1 MKDGRGGVVA
11 RWTLGDS
18 TQLRVAAR
26 FGGVLILQDETL
38 QVTTIEDTSPKVLVQ
53 DTPRTLRATD
63 AREVPMVYEVTDDH
77 GLTQVDLVLRA
88 GEREDRR
95 VVARLDGQTRLDRG
109 AVVVQSDDRFVR
121 GVHVPIEIVMEA
133 RDNDPIRGP
142 KWGRSETV
150 VLIPPAVGEAEAKR
164 CEALRELRGAA
175 VDMLARR
182 LTTEVPTGAK
192 AVAPFWRQ
200 EREAHHKLNGLVQA
214 TIGASYGGLGVPRR
228 LAALVRGQ
236 MDRLHRAVD
245 STCEPGNSHGA
256 CAGGYAKV
264 RDTSEVTVLAL
275 DGAMR
280 ALADADAASISRRL
294 AEVAED
300 AALGAKL
307 WRESEPKRG
316 SAKLQAALTVL
327 GGGARSL
334 GRLESLG
341 HDLAEVVE
349 IGVRRIE
356 RTVRGDDLRGAE
368 LAAVDLARRLR
379 RPYPSF
385 AGGGGQHGTEA
396 GGGAPLDGLAAGGE
410 MQDSFEQKGNALDEL
425 AREHAAEMENLQR
438 ALADAMRE
446 VQTESSRE
454 QAREH
459 ARRIRR
465 AVSGL
470 PTRAM
475 ETSSVGGAAAMM
487 RENAERMAEA
497 LDRLGFSEAQR
508 AGENA
513 LRAADEARRMA
524 FGQSD
529 LFGQPPAEA
538 HAVERARTT
547 VEQELGW
554 VRERMEQAQRAAA
567 DRSGESVRRSA
578 GAEQELAERTKRLAE
593 QGSTGETPL
602 PQDTVEMLREA
613 EQAMR
618 QAAQALRGAD
628 TERGVDRQR
637 EGQRLL
643 DIARESQRDDASQA
657 DVSRGNQD
665 GSSDSERRR
674 EARDESG
681 MGRPLAT
688 GRVDI
693 PGADAFRGPEEFRK
707 RVVRGLSE
715 PVDPRL
721 RDAVRRY
728 AEGLLR

>member
-1 MKDGRGGVVA
+1 
-11 RWTLGDS
+11 
-18 TQLRVAAR
+18 
-26 FGGVLILQDETL
+26 
-38 QVTTIEDTSPKVLVQ
+38 
-53 DTPRTLRATD
+53 
-63 AREVPMVYEVTDDH
+63 
-77 GLTQVDLVLRA
+77 
-88 GEREDRR
+88 
-95 VVARLDGQTRLDRG
+95 
-109 AVVVQSDDRFVR
+109 
-121 GVHVPIEIVMEA
+121 
-133 RDNDPIRGP
+133 
-142 KWGRSETV
+142 
-150 VLIPPAVGEAEAKR
+150 
-164 CEALRELRGAA
+164 
-175 VDMLARR
+175 
-182 LTTEVPTGAK
+182 
-192 AVAPFWRQ
+192 
-200 EREAHHKLNGLVQA
+200 
-214 TIGASYGGLGVPRR
+214 
-228 LAALVRGQ
+228 
-236 MDRLHRAVD
+236 
-245 STCEPGNSHGA
+245 
-256 CAGGYAKV
+256 
-264 RDTSEVTVLAL
+264 
-275 DGAMR
+275 
-280 ALADADAASISRRL
+280 
-294 AEVAED
+294 
-300 AALGAKL
+300 
-307 WRESEPKRG
+307 
-316 SAKLQAALTVL
+316 
-327 GGGARSL
+327 
-334 GRLESLG
+334 
-341 HDLAEVVE
+341 
-349 IGVRRIE
+349 
-356 RTVRGDDLRGAE
+356 
-368 LAAVDLARRLR
+368 
-379 RPYPSF
+379 
-385 AGGGGQHGTEA
+385 
-396 GGGAPLDGLAAGGE
+396 
-410 MQDSFEQKGNALDEL
+410 
-425 AREHAAEMENLQR
+425 
-438 ALADAMRE
+438 
-446 VQTESSRE
+446 
-454 QAREH
+454 
-459 ARRIRR
+459 
-465 AVSGL
+465 
-470 PTRAM
+470 
-475 ETSSVGGAAAMM
+475 MM